1 MSPEQYREISEF
13 QYGLQKEIPYRNL
26 CDYRIYQVTY
36 SFTRK
41 PEAPWGFQYP
51 DDTTYD
57 MLVMTAKKT
66 FIDDDYDIL
75 PEYLSVPCEI
85 MHSKVG
91 HFFCTRTAPAMRQI
105 TPIILAGPGRC
116 TGFPRK
122 PMASA
127 ITEPAS
133 WPATSILK

>member
-1 MSPEQYREISEF
+1 MSPEQYREIGEF

-85 MHSKVG
+85 MS
-91 HFFCTRTAPAMRQI
+91 
-105 TPIILAGPGRC
+105 
-116 TGFPRK
+116 
-122 PMASA
+122 
-127 ITEPAS
+127 
-133 WPATSILK
+133 

>member
-1 MSPEQYREISEF
+1 M
-13 QYGLQKEIPYRNL
+13 
-26 CDYRIYQVTY
+26 TY

-41 PEAPWGFQYP
+41 PEAPWGLQYP

-85 MHSKVG
+85 MS
-91 HFFCTRTAPAMRQI
+91 
-105 TPIILAGPGRC
+105 
-116 TGFPRK
+116 
-122 PMASA
+122 
-127 ITEPAS
+127 
-133 WPATSILK
+133 